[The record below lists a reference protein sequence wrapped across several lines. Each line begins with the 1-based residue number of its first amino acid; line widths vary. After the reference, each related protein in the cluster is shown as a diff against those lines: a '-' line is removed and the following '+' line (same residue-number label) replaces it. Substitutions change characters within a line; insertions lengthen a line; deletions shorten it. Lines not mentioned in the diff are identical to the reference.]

1 MKSLAMTLLTV
12 SLSAP
17 LVVSP
22 ACFAQTTQTAAPAAT
37 PAPITCPSP
46 APTVDPTKK
55 TWKHGDAEYND
66 YTAAVNPAT
75 PPAQKVQ
82 LLTAFLQK
90 YPDSDYFNEALQL
103 KIQAQNAA
111 GQTAQAVDTA
121 ATLLKSPTVDAN
133 AQLTGYTIIS
143 YFLPDLIQ
151 PNEPQ
156 LESKLDLITQAATCG
171 GRALASLAKPAAA
184 TDAQFAQSK
193 AQAQVVFDKALGF
206 VALQHKN
213 YPEAKTQLSK
223 ALQLNPNDPSAGVV
237 YYRLGLAQLSDK
249 PIDYKNGIFSLA
261 RAAVLVPQQA
271 AFATYLKQVYVA
283 YHGSEQGLDQVMAAA
298 KAGPTPPANFNIQSK
313 VDIENAQ
320 AQAAAAAEALRKANQ
335 LPPADSF
342 PGLKAR
348 LLKPD
353 LAEATWKQWKAQG
366 AIELDG
372 VVISSPTARSLNVA
386 VGRDAIEDKKA
397 DVHVVLEG
405 PHHVSP
411 GSKVTITGLLSE
423 YRTSPD
429 FMITLAKGTVKIAR

>member
-1 MKSLAMTLLTV
+1 MT
-12 SLSAP
+12 P
-17 LVVSP
+17 
-22 ACFAQTTQTAAPAAT
+22 AT
-37 PAPITCPSP
+37 PA
-46 APTVDPTKK
+46 
-55 TWKHGDAEYND
+55 
-66 YTAAVNPAT
+66 
-75 PPAQKVQ
+75 AQKVA
-82 LLTAFLQK
+82 LLTAFLEK
-90 YPDSDYFNEALQL
+90 YSDSDYYNEALQL

-121 ATLLKSPTVDAN
+121 ALLLKSPTADAN

-156 LESKLDLITQAATCG
+156 LETKLALITEAATCG
-171 GRALASLAKPAAA
+171 SRQLASLPKPAAA

-213 YPEAKTQLSK
+213 YPEAKAELNK
-223 ALQLNPNDPSAGVV
+223 ALRLNPNDPSAGVV

-271 AFATYLKQVYVA
+271 AFATYLKEVYVA
-283 YHGSEQGLDQVMAAA
+283 FHGSDQGLDQVLAAA
-298 KAGPTPPANFNIQSK
+298 KAGPTPPPNFNVVSK

-320 AQAAAAAEALRKANQ
+320 AQAAATAEAQRKANE

-353 LAEATWKQWKAQG
+353 LAESTWRQWKAQG
-366 AIELDG
+366 AIELEG
-372 VVISSPTARSLNVA
+372 VVISSPSPRSVNVA
-386 VGRDAIEDKKA
+386 VGRDAIGDKKA

-405 PHHVSP
+405 PHHVAP
-411 GSKVTITGLLSE
+411 GSKVTITGLFSE
-423 YRTSPD
+423 YRTSPE
-429 FMITLAKGTVKIAR
+429 FMITLTKGTVKLAH